1 MRLLAFP
8 LLLFALASCGRGNG
22 VENNNSA
29 EPSAVQPSEASSR
42 KQCVNLNTATAEEL
56 ERLPGIG
63 EAMARKVIEY
73 REQNGPFRRPEEIII
88 IDGFSERKYRAIADV
103 VCVT

>member
-8 LLLFALASCGRGNG
+8 LLLFALAACGRGNG
-22 VENNNSA
+22 AENYNSA
-29 EPSAVQPSEASSR
+29 VPSAVQPGEVPPR
-42 KQCVNLNTATAEEL
+42 QCINLNTATAEEL

-63 EAMARKVIEY
+63 EVLARKVIEH
-73 REQNGPFRRPEEIII
+73 REQNGTFRRTEEIII

-103 VCVT
+103 VCVS